1 MRIIRTSP
9 SRNERHARQA
19 RSAGKAPAGAMAI
32 AGAPTGVEGAD
43 ATASSSEELV
53 ASPSASAGLPTEADA
68 LLQRLVADAGN
79 AGDNP
84 NYTPEMLAKRA
95 ELLEH
100 PAVRGALDD
109 LWETANA
116 NDDAIICTARSS

>member
-1 MRIIRTSP
+1 
-9 SRNERHARQA
+9 
-19 RSAGKAPAGAMAI
+19 MAI
-32 AGAPTGVEGAD
+32 AGAPIGAEAGE
-43 ATASSSEELV
+43 ATVSSSEEPA

-116 NDDAIICTARSS
+116 NDDVPVRWRCYVYIYAY